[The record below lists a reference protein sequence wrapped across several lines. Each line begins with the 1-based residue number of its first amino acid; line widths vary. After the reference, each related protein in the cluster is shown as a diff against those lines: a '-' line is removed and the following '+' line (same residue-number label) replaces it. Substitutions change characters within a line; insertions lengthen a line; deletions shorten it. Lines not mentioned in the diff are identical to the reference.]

1 MHNTNFSL
9 VLIEGH
15 RYFKEPYIE
24 QFYKV
29 TKMVMKGITLEFPYR
44 NLQFLILTSLKRFV
58 ASSSGRWQ
66 GERCPP
72 SFAVEMVL
80 NVSRH
85 TGLPECSLQ
94 KQTHIKQRGSI

>member
-1 MHNTNFSL
+1 MHTTNFSL
-9 VLIEGH
+9 VQIEGL

-29 TKMVMKGITLEFPYR
+29 TKMAMKGITLESPYR
-44 NLQFLILTSLKRFV
+44 NLQFLILTSLKRLV
-58 ASSSGRWQ
+58 ASSSGRRQ
-66 GERCPP
+66 GARCPP
-72 SFAVEMVL
+72 SLTVEMVL

-94 KQTHIKQRGSI
+94 NRRT